1 MTPTIRGTAI
11 ATHSLAAFE
20 AGMAIELVATEEC
33 RLVVIGGQSL
43 GKRIV
48 WWNLAATRRELIEAA
63 KADWRE
69 GRFAPIP
76 GETELAPLP
85 E

>member
-1 MTPTIRGTAI
+1 MAV
-11 ATHSLAAFE
+11 FE
-20 AGMAIELVATEEC
+20 AGVAIELKATAGC
-33 RLVVIGGQSL
+33 RLVVIGGQPL

-48 WWNLAATRRELIEAA
+48 WWNLAASRRELIEAA
-63 KADWRE
+63 KTAWQE

-76 GETELAPLP
+76 DETELAPLP